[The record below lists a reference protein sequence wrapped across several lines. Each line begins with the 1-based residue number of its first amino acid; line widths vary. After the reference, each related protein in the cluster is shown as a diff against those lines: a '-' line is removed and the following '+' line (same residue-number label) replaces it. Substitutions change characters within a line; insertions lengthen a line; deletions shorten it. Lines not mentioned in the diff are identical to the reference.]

1 MIERLRGWVGYTRTV
16 PIDHYK
22 SCTLEY
28 GEEFWLDEK
37 SVEEAS
43 VEFRAKIEKH
53 LRGCGLIT

>member
-1 MIERLRGWVGYTRTV
+1 MIERLKGWVGYWRTV

-22 SCTLEY
+22 SRTLEY

-37 SVEEAS
+37 TVEEAS
-43 VEFRAKIEKH
+43 LEFRDKIEKH